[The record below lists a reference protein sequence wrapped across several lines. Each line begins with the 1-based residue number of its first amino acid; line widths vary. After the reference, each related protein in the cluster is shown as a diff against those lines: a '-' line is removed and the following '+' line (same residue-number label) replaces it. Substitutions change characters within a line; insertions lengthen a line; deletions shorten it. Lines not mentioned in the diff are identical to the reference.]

1 VRLFDEAHNQ
11 RSYPLVTPSGARGA
25 LKTTKSGEPGGIA
38 WGTFDQIANAIKAV
52 EARGDVNKISSDV
65 LGQRHKV
72 RSFYNNILY
81 PDAPMGD
88 VTSDTHNVAASL
100 FRPLSGKSDEVR
112 HALASSVR
120 AGVINSPKSALTGM
134 QGTYPVFGD
143 AMRATAA
150 TDNLLPRQMQSITW
164 EGVRGL
170 FSPEFKRSAD
180 AAKVEEIWRRRG
192 IKNADQARQE
202 IIDLAGGFTLPDWAQ
217 SLGLGN

>member
-1 VRLFDEAHNQ
+1 
-11 RSYPLVTPSGARGA
+11 
-25 LKTTKSGEPGGIA
+25 
-38 WGTFDQIANAIKAV
+38 
-52 EARGDVNKISSDV
+52 
-65 LGQRHKV
+65 
-72 RSFYNNILY
+72 
-81 PDAPMGD
+81 MGD

-112 HALASSVR
+112 HALASSGY
-120 AGVINSPKSALTGM
+120 AGATNAPKSASTGL

-143 AMRATAA
+143 AMRAATA
-150 TDNLLPRQMQSITW
+150 TDNLPRQMQSITW

-192 IKNADQARQE
+192 IKHADQARQE